1 MWRLSAACIIKT
13 KSKCESV
20 NVFTALHV
28 DCCHILLDIIII
40 VFFSHQSYHFSESQE
55 SRSHFTPK
63 HITPKVLNTVIQLFY
78 LLNVILIIN
87 II

>member
-1 MWRLSAACIIKT
+1 MW
-13 KSKCESV
+13 KCKRIYS
-20 NVFTALHV
+20 FTLEGMYV
-28 DCCHILLDIIII
+28 DYCHILLDIII
-40 VFFSHQSYHFSESQE
+40 VFFSHPSYHFSESQE

-78 LLNVILIIN
+78 WLNVILIIN